1 MKITKYFNWFT
12 VSIFLW
18 MYIGVNFI
26 NGVLVSPW
34 ILLLAWV
41 VLIAKIAVATNADLK
56 RQGM

>member
-41 VLIAKIAVATNADLK
+41 VLIIKIAFATNRDLK
-56 RQGM
+56 CQGM

>member
-41 VLIAKIAVATNADLK
+41 VLIIKIAFATNRDLK